1 MEEHSSMQPLF
12 PSEFPASVQANT
24 QDSEDPE
31 GEWALGRQA
40 PAGD

>member
-1 MEEHSSMQPLF
+1 MEEYSSRLSLF
-12 PSEFPASVQANT
+12 PPEFPASVKANT

-31 GEWALGRQA
+31 GEWAVGRRA